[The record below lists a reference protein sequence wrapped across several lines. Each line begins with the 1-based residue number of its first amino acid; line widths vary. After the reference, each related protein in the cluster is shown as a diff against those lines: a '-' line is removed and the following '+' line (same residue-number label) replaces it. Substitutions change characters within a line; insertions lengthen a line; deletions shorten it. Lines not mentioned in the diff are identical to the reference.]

1 MPRQVVFDF
10 SMKGPSN
17 PFSPVI
23 WRCEVLKLVPDA
35 LFLPIHERFAE
46 SHGSRSDNLPIL
58 TGNIDLIR
66 LIGSGPGK
74 KVGPIDDRH
83 DNLFPLQAFCLHLL
97 KFMVI
102 LWYGLAYLHI

>member
-1 MPRQVVFDF
+1 MRGQVVFDL

-23 WRCEVLKLVPDA
+23 RRCEVLKLVPNT
-35 LFLPIHERFAE
+35 LFLPIHESFAE
-46 SHGSRSDNLPIL
+46 SHGPRSDNSAIL
-58 TGNIDLIR
+58 TGDIDLIR

-74 KVGPIDDRH
+74 KVGGIDDRH
-83 DNLFPLQAFCLHLL
+83 DNLFPLQTSCLHLL

-102 LWYGLAYLHI
+102 VWYGLTYLHI